1 MVFCFVQ
8 KFFFGQHK
16 SQNIFFFQN
25 LTLSYMTKALNQII
39 FFSSTKIRIFFS
51 ATLGIRIFFQ
61 KKTITPSFKLN
72 GRSLI
77 KLIRGGNKDIHNI
90 YKTVQ
95 RSEPSH
101 TQYLES
107 YSEERTNTYTILKKG
122 IIGQNQDIHNI
133 YKTIQGREPT
143 HTQYLH
149 IYKSIQWRELT
160 HTRTFTKLF
169 RGVN

>member
-1 MVFCFVQ
+1 MAFCFVQ
-8 KFFFGQHK
+8 NFFFKQHK

-107 YSEERTNTYTILKKG
+107 YSEERTNTYTILKKESEDKTKTYTIFTKLFRG
-122 IIGQNQDIHNI
+122 VNHRIHNI
-133 YKTIQGREPT
+133 YKTIQGRELT

-149 IYKSIQWRELT
+149 I
-160 HTRTFTKLF
+160 
-169 RGVN
+169 